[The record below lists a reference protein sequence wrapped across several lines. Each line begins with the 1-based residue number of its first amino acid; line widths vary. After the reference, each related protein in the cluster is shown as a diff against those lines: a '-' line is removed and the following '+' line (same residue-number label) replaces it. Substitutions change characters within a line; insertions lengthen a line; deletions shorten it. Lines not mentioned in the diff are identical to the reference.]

1 MSKAEQSALEA
12 YPKDIE
18 EWVDVNGVKSVV
30 DSNSWQ
36 RAIFLKG
43 YHQAEKDLELTWE
56 DLALIEKI
64 GKDFMKENDTPMSD
78 EEFFGE
84 VLKRY
89 KIERKNAMNNK
100 KQNATDEGKRFASEV
115 TLDCWNVSL
124 LGFKASVDIGEDYY
138 ETDPYQSKDLALCEV
153 KGFLEGVKAKI
164 EGVLQAIERQINEDN
179 QDTSN

>member
-1 MSKAEQSALEA
+1 MSKAEDRALERFPVHKGA
-12 YPKDIE
+12 SKEWIE
-18 EWVDVNGVKSVV
+18 MHLKGVC
-30 DSNSWQ
+30 
-36 RAIFLKG
+36 AEYIEG

-56 DLALIEKI
+56 DLALVEKI
-64 GKDFMKENDTPMSD
+64 GKDFMRENDTPMND

-100 KQNATDEGKRFASEV
+100 KQNATDEGKKFASEV
-115 TLDCWNVSL
+115 TLDCWHVSL

-164 EGVLQAIERQINEDN
+164 EGVLQSIEREINEDN
-179 QDTSN
+179 KDTTN